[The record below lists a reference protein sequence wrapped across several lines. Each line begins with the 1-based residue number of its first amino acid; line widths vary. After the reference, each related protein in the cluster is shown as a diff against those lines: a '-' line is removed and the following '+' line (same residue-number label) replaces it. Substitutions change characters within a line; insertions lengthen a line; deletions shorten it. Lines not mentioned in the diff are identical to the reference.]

1 MRKKIIISLII
12 ILIFIILSFI
22 EWKLELDMSSIS
34 FAIISE
40 TIVGALISSFIVYKV
55 YSNKDNV
62 LA

>member
-40 TIVGALISSFIVYKV
+40 TIVEALISSFIVYKV
-55 YSNKDNV
+55 YSNKDKV